1 MSIVTEKPIP
11 SAKRGLVVSYFG
23 SSVAVEA
30 EDGQVFQCHLRR
42 NQTLPV
48 VGDEVEWQLEQG
60 ETGTIQAILPR
71 RSLLERGDGRG
82 NMKPIAANID
92 IIMIV
97 MAPAPI
103 YSDYLVDR
111 YMVAAELLQIE
122 PLLVVNKAD
131 LLSQPARDALITQLM
146 DYGKIPYKTILS
158 SVMTQE
164 GMPDL
169 SRYLKDKSAVLVGP
183 SGVGKS
189 SIIAALNE
197 DKGIKI
203 GDVTPR
209 GAGKHTT
216 TATRLYHLPQ
226 GGSLIDSP
234 GVREFNLWP
243 VSKDQVLQG
252 FKEFKHFL
260 SGCRFRDCQHTVEP
274 GCAVQTAVADGKI
287 SAQRFANYLALM
299 KEARKK

>member
-1 MSIVTEKPIP
+1 MPIVTE
-11 SAKRGLVVSYFG
+11 GLVVSYFG

-42 NQTLPV
+42 NQELPV
-48 VGDEVEWQLEQG
+48 VGDRVEWQLEKG
-60 ETGTIQAILPR
+60 DTGTIKGILPR
-71 RSLLERGDGRG
+71 RTMLAKSDGRG

-92 IIMIV
+92 IIMVV
-97 MAPAPI
+97 MAPPPI
-103 YSDYLVDR
+103 FSEYLVDR
-111 YMVAAELLQIE
+111 YTVAAELLNIE
-122 PLLVVNKAD
+122 PLIVVNKAD
-131 LLSQPARDALITQLM
+131 LLSPDAREALVAKLIA
-146 DYGKIPYKTILS
+146 YGKIPYRVVLS
-158 SVMTQE
+158 SVLTQE
-164 GMPDL
+164 GMPEL
-169 SRYLKDKSAVLVGP
+169 SHYLKDKSAVLVGP

-189 SIIAALNE
+189 SIISALNQ
-197 DKGIKI
+197 DRDIKI

-226 GGSLIDSP
+226 GGCLIDSP

-243 VSKDQVLQG
+243 VSKAEVLKG

-287 SAQRFANYLALM
+287 SAERFANYLELM
-299 KEARKK
+299 KQAQKK